1 MPVTKRQFELSITP
15 ECEQAMR
22 LAYQF
27 LADRP
32 EYAFSMAEIKEGLRQ
47 NSTSDAITGQLE
59 RAMEVLIGLLAV
71 EQRKLGQDPDA
82 TDYFAILQ
90 EFDTGT
96 WKSLRGI
103 APAMPTS
110 ASS

>member
-1 MPVTKRQFELSITP
+1 MPVTKRQYELGITA

-32 EYAFSMAEIKEGLRQ
+32 EYAFSMAEIKEGLIQ
-47 NSTSDAITGQLE
+47 NSTPDDITGQLE
-59 RAMEVLIGLLAV
+59 RAMAVLIGLLAV
-71 EQRKLGQDPDA
+71 GQRKLGHGPDA
-82 TDYFAILQ
+82 TDYYAILQ

-96 WKSLRGI
+96 WISLKGL
-103 APAMPTS
+103 APPMP
-110 ASS
+110 AGADR